1 MRNGAGVHVKDRNN
15 DSPLMCAIN
24 GKQKT
29 NILSSIHSFTN
40 SEFWS
45 PSSKSQ
51 FLNFSVLTKNNQTKH
66 ATGSKIC
73 EYFGIWNF
81 KKLWGE
87 PLNYENLYSKIIQF
101 NSLILGEQKETIR
114 ALRTCGAH
122 LQMGPLELGEKLC
135 SFARLGD
142 RKKLKCFKLAGTQ
155 NFANRLFF
163 RFT

>member
-1 MRNGAGVHVKDRNN
+1 MKIRKNFG
-15 DSPLMCAIN
+15 IW
-24 GKQKT
+24 
-29 NILSSIHSFTN
+29 
-40 SEFWS
+40 EFKKLWVE
-45 PSSKSQ
+45 Q
-51 FLNFSVLTKNNQTKH
+51 LNYDQTKH
-66 ATGSKIC
+66 AIGSKIC
-73 EYFGIWNF
+73 ENFGIWNF

-87 PLNYENLYSKIIQF
+87 QLNYENLYSKIIQF

-155 NFANRLFF
+155 NLAKIWQQIDLQIYLDLPKLILDPLDRWNDFI
-163 RFT
+163 